1 MPPPPPPRIPP
12 PPPPN
17 DRPDLPPDPS
27 NAERRPPPAPPN
39 DRPGMP
45 PAPWNAEP
53 PPPMEGRP
61 TPSRDAGVD
70 RANDGLPANPR
81 PALVPELK
89 PRCTPWKPRPPA
101 DVRAKLLAF
110 PPRNDDVELPR
121 NASELP

>member
-1 MPPPPPPRIPP
+1 MPPPPPPCIPP

-17 DRPDLPPDPS
+17 DRPDMPPD
-27 NAERRPPPAPPN
+27 
-39 DRPGMP
+39 
-45 PAPWNAEP
+45 PWNAEP

-89 PRCTPWKPRPPA
+89 PRCTPWKPLPPA
-101 DVRAKLLAF
+101 DVRAKLLAL
-110 PPRNDDVELPR
+110 PPRNDEVELPR
-121 NASELP
+121 NAPELPWNDDAELPWKADAPW